1 MLDYKFWYD
10 AVQYGNE
17 NWKAFLTETEV
28 EEQAKDFKEEFEC
41 AKKIGLVEGNLKTF
55 IQNLKEDSENGN
67 EDARIILER
76 IEREMEI
83 CDMK

>member
-17 NWKAFLTETEV
+17 NWKACLTETEV

-76 IEREMEI
+76 IEREM
-83 CDMK
+83 